1 MFVPSAY
8 RSARGSNFI
17 RIALF
22 LSLSSIQSLNCR
34 RRRCL
39 PSNGRVLLAREVKQ
53 ARRGTRQRRRR
64 RKAGTKKTC
73 FGCGRTHSDRR
84 SGKKPVLARTAYL
97 LLVGPSRPSETL
109 KLLSCLGILGEPT
122 GDQLTPSVPCA
133 SVRPPAAVCLLLK
146 IKQFERWNERLPAGG
161 PRSSPPS
168 SLFPHTSFGG
178 LKHSLRIYSGATL
191 TVVAG
196 VPVPRYSRIFSFSHP

>member
-1 MFVPSAY
+1 MFLPPTA
-8 RSARGSNFI
+8 APGAAI
-17 RIALF
+17 LF
-22 LSLSSIQSLNCR
+22 ASPFFSLSPPFKVSTAAAAVYRLMAACCWPERLNKRVGERGRGGGGGRQAQKRHVSDAGALTRTGEVGRNQFSLER
-34 RRRCL
+34 RIY
-39 PSNGRVLLAREVKQ
+39 SSSV
-53 ARRGTRQRRRR
+53 
-64 RKAGTKKTC
+64 
-73 FGCGRTHSDRR
+73 
-84 SGKKPVLARTAYL
+84 
-97 LLVGPSRPSETL
+97 RPSETL